1 MMEPFELT
9 ASVRDQNFLQKYTS
23 CLWSVLFGSTHLCQQ
38 LELDLTCAKQVRASE
53 RENMATVPERRGSEL
68 FFCQGGSHG

>member
-1 MMEPFELT
+1 M
-9 ASVRDQNFLQKYTS
+9 
-23 CLWSVLFGSTHLCQQ
+23 LWSVLFGSTHLCQQ

-68 FFCQGGSHG
+68 FFVKAAPMGDSATVSAVASRTAQ